1 MIYFLKKN
9 IVNDLININ
18 ELITPNMAQLDLIP
32 TLFSFSMCVLMS
44 FIVRDFYIKRSFS
57 LTGKMHIGSIIPILS
72 TVVFLVIIVVKSS
85 LALSLGLVGALSIVR
100 FRTPIKEPEELVYLF
115 LAIAIGLGYAA
126 GQILIT
132 TILSLSILFIVYMW
146 LSNRKIAKT
155 SEYNL
160 VVKWSKQDV
169 MFEDILK
176 EITPVVQNLKL
187 VRLDKSPSSNT
198 SVMLV
203 VPDKE
208 QHIETISNKLH
219 ALDNDMNVTFF
230 EAKTNW

>member
-1 MIYFLKKN
+1 MG
-9 IVNDLININ
+9 NDTRGVFDLNGLIA
-18 ELITPNMAQLDLIP
+18 PNMVQLDIFP
-32 TLFSFSMCVLMS
+32 TLFGFFMCILMS
-44 FIVRDFYIKRSFS
+44 FIVRGIYINRSFS
-57 LTGKMHIGSIIPILS
+57 LTGKMHIGAIIPVLS
-72 TVVFLVIIVVKSS
+72 AVVFLVIVVVKSS

-132 TILSLSILFIVYMW
+132 TILTLSILIVIYIW
-146 LSNRKIAKT
+146 LSNRTISKT

-160 VVKWSKQDV
+160 VVKWGKSST

-176 EITPVVQNLKL
+176 EVTPIVQSLKL
-187 VRLDKSPSSNT
+187 VRLDKSSLDNT
-198 SVMLV
+198 SVMLI
-203 VPDKE
+203 VPDE
-208 QHIETISNKLH
+208 DIHIEAIANRLH
-219 ALDNDMNVTFF
+219 LLDKDIKITFF

>member
-1 MIYFLKKN
+1 MNNLLDIN
-9 IVNDLININ
+9 QLIN
-18 ELITPNMAQLDLIP
+18 PDMAQLDLIP
-32 TLFSFSMCVLMS
+32 MLFSFSMCVLMS

-72 TVVFLVIIVVKSS
+72 AVVFLVIIVVKSS

-126 GQILIT
+126 GQILAT
-132 TILSLSILFIVYMW
+132 TIISLSILFMIYVW

-160 VVKWSKQDV
+160 VVKWTKMDI

-176 EITPVVQNLKL
+176 DITPVVQDLKL
-187 VRLDKSPSSNT
+187 IRLDKSYSDNT

-203 VPDKE
+203 VPDDKSPVE
-208 QHIETISNKLH
+208 RIANRLHKL
-219 ALDNDMNVTFF
+219 DKDMKITFF

>member
-1 MIYFLKKN
+1 MNNLA
-9 IVNDLININ
+9 DIN
-18 ELITPNMAQLDLIP
+18 ELLTPNLTQLDLIP
-32 TLFSFSMCVLMS
+32 TLFSFFMCVLMS
-44 FIVRDFYIKRSFS
+44 FIIRDLYIKRSFS

-72 TVVFLVIIVVKSS
+72 AVVFLVIIVVKSS

-132 TILSLSILFIVYMW
+132 TILTLSILFIIYVW

-160 VVKWSKQDV
+160 VVKWTKTDI

-176 EITPVVQNLKL
+176 ELTPVVQNLKL
-187 VRLDKSPSSNT
+187 IRLDKSQSDNT

-203 VPDKE
+203 VPDDE
-208 QHIETISNKLH
+208 SPVESITDRLLKLDDSMRIT
-219 ALDNDMNVTFF
+219 LF

>member
-1 MIYFLKKN
+1 
-9 IVNDLININ
+9 
-18 ELITPNMAQLDLIP
+18 
-32 TLFSFSMCVLMS
+32 MS

-57 LTGKMHIGSIIPILS
+57 LTGKMHIGSIIPVLS
-72 TVVFLVIIVVKSS
+72 AVVFLVIIVVKSS

-132 TILSLSILFIVYMW
+132 TILSLSILFIVYVW

-160 VVKWSKQDV
+160 VVKWTKVDI

-187 VRLDKSPSSNT
+187 VRLDKSHSDNT

-203 VPDKE
+203 VPD
-208 QHIETISNKLH
+208 NKSPVEAIANRLH
-219 ALDNDMNVTFF
+219 KLDKNMKITFF

>member
-1 MIYFLKKN
+1 MNNLLDIN
-9 IVNDLININ
+9 QLIN
-18 ELITPNMAQLDLIP
+18 PNIDQLDIIP
-32 TLFSFSMCVLMS
+32 TLFSFFICVLMS

-57 LTGKMHIGSIIPILS
+57 LTGKMHIGSIIPVLS
-72 TVVFLVIIVVKSS
+72 AVVFLVIIVVKSS

-115 LAIAIGLGYAA
+115 LAIAVGLGYAA

-132 TILSLSILFIVYMW
+132 TIITLSILFIVYIW

-160 VVKWSKQDV
+160 VVKWSKTGV

-176 EITPVVQNLKL
+176 AITPVVQNLKL
-187 VRLDKSPSSNT
+187 VRLDKTSSDNT
-198 SVMLV
+198 SVMLI
-203 VPDKE
+203 VPDDKSPV
-208 QHIETISNKLH
+208 ETITNALH
-219 ALDNDMNVTFF
+219 GLDSDMKITFF

>member
-1 MIYFLKKN
+1 MLDLALLNEILTPDMIH
-9 IVNDLININ
+9 
-18 ELITPNMAQLDLIP
+18 LDLIP
-32 TLFSFSMCVLMS
+32 TLYSFFMCVIMS
-44 FIVRDFYIKRSFS
+44 FILRDFYIKRSFS
-57 LTGKMHIGSIIPILS
+57 LTGKMHIGSIIPVLS
-72 TVVFLVIIVVKSS
+72 AVVFLVILVVKSS

-132 TILSLSILFIVYMW
+132 TILVLLIFCMIYLW

-160 VVKWSKQDV
+160 VVKWEKEGLAFD
-169 MFEDILK
+169 DILK
-176 EITPVVQNLKL
+176 EISPIIQNLKL
-187 VRLDKSPSSNT
+187 VRLDKSSLDNT
-198 SVMLV
+198 SVILV
-203 VPDKE
+203 VPNEDSPIESITDRLQKLDKNMK
-208 QHIETISNKLH
+208 I
-219 ALDNDMNVTFF
+219 TFF

>member
-1 MIYFLKKN
+1 MNNLLDIN
-9 IVNDLININ
+9 QLIN
-18 ELITPNMAQLDLIP
+18 PNIDQLDIIP
-32 TLFSFSMCVLMS
+32 TLFSFFICVLMS

-57 LTGKMHIGSIIPILS
+57 LTGKMHIGSIIPVLS
-72 TVVFLVIIVVKSS
+72 TVVFLVIVVVKSS

-115 LAIAIGLGYAA
+115 LAIAIGLGYGA
-126 GQILIT
+126 GQVLVT
-132 TILSLSILFIVYMW
+132 TILSLSILFVIFMW
-146 LSNRKIAKT
+146 LSNRNIAKT

-176 EITPVVQNLKL
+176 AITPVVQNLKL
-187 VRLDKSPSSNT
+187 VRLDKSSSDNT
-198 SVMLV
+198 SVMLI
-203 VPDKE
+203 VPDDKSP
-208 QHIETISNKLH
+208 IETITNALH
-219 ALDNDMNVTFF
+219 ELDSDMKITFF